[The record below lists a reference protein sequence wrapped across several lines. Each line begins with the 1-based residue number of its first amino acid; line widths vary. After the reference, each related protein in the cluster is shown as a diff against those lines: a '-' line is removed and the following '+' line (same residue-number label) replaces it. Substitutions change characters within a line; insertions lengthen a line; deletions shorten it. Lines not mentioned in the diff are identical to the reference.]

1 MLQDMALKTTWVKIT
16 SAKPFLTVPI
26 IIKVAHKHVS
36 AKFQPTGLILH
47 YVRTYE
53 MLF

>member
-36 AKFQPTGLILH
+36 AKFQPNW
-47 YVRTYE
+47 TYSSLCE
-53 MLF
+53 DL